1 MAISLVKGQKIRL
14 TKSGS
19 GAGSGNLNRVM
30 VGLGWD
36 AIGGG
41 KGGFF
46 ANILNTENAD
56 IDCDASVIFCGANGK
71 VVGRSV
77 NDYLVY
83 FGNKKAFGGAVAH
96 GGDNLTGEGEG
107 DDEVIQ
113 IDLNKIPSQV
123 QKLVFVVNIYSA
135 SSRKQHFG
143 MIKNAFIRLVDCSSG
158 KEICKYLLNEEY
170 TGMEGMIFAEIYRRN
185 DEWKFNAIGQPVRK
199 ASSVRDIL
207 ETYM

>member
-1 MAISLVKGQKIRL
+1 MAISLVKGQKISL

-77 NDYLVY
+77 NDYLVIR
-83 FGNKKAFGGAVAH
+83 KH
-96 GGDNLTGEGEG
+96 
-107 DDEVIQ
+107 
-113 IDLNKIPSQV
+113 
-123 QKLVFVVNIYSA
+123 LVE
-135 SSRKQHFG
+135 
-143 MIKNAFIRLVDCSSG
+143 L
-158 KEICKYLLNEEY
+158 
-170 TGMEGMIFAEIYRRN
+170 
-185 DEWKFNAIGQPVRK
+185 
-199 ASSVRDIL
+199 
-207 ETYM
+207 